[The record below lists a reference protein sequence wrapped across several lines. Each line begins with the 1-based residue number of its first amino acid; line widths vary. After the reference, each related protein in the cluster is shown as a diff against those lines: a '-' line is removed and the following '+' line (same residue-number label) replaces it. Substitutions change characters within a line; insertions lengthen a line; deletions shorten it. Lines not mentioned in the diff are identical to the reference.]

1 MDLFWYYKKLAVDT
15 MTLYTIY
22 MPPKPKRKRA
32 SFNQT
37 PAVDATPEVSD
48 IVEEVD
54 EQVDKPSIETS
65 PPAGRQVVEIVD
77 EIAVPEA
84 IETIKN
90 DAQEI
95 EEAVESL
102 EQAVDASL
110 PKEHVPSTK
119 NEEVDGVESL
129 FSGRTRGVNPEI
141 TVIGKK
147 DKSLAIWVGAMLGIA
162 VAVGIGLIF
171 LVRGTSGL
179 PAFGVKP
186 TPTVAPTIV
195 PTPTI
200 DASILRKDISV
211 RVLNGGGVAGAA
223 SKMKAFLEEK
233 GYVVDSTGN
242 TKEYTYNS
250 TVVQVKAGKE
260 TQKTMLTDDLKV
272 DYVLEAS
279 LEAVASDAAY
289 DAIVIV
295 GKE

>member
-1 MDLFWYYKKLAVDT
+1 M
-15 MTLYTIY
+15 
-22 MPPKPKRKRA
+22 
-32 SFNQT
+32 
-37 PAVDATPEVSD
+37 
-48 IVEEVD
+48 
-54 EQVDKPSIETS
+54 
-65 PPAGRQVVEIVD
+65 
-77 EIAVPEA
+77 
-84 IETIKN
+84 
-90 DAQEI
+90 
-95 EEAVESL
+95 
-102 EQAVDASL
+102 
-110 PKEHVPSTK
+110 
-119 NEEVDGVESL
+119 
-129 FSGRTRGVNPEI
+129 
-141 TVIGKK
+141 
-147 DKSLAIWVGAMLGIA
+147 AIWVGAMLGIA

-260 TQKTMLTDDLKV
+260 KHKRPC
-272 DYVLEAS
+272 
-279 LEAVASDAAY
+279 
-289 DAIVIV
+289 
-295 GKE
+295 

>member
-1 MDLFWYYKKLAVDT
+1 
-15 MTLYTIY
+15 
-22 MPPKPKRKRA
+22 MPPKLKRKRA

-37 PAVDATPEVSD
+37 ATIETPSEVKDGIS
-48 IVEEVD
+48 EVD
-54 EQVDKPSIETS
+54 EQVEKSPVLTS
-65 PPAGRQVVEIVD
+65 PPTARQVVEIVD
-77 EIAVPEA
+77 ETAVPEA
-84 IETIKN
+84 IKTIKN

-102 EQAVDASL
+102 EQAVEASL
-110 PKEHVPSTK
+110 PEEHVPSIK

-171 LVRGTSGL
+171 LVRGSSGL
-179 PAFGVKP
+179 PTFGVKP
-186 TPTVAPTIV
+186 TPTVAPTVV
-195 PTPTI
+195 PTPTL
-200 DASILRKDISV
+200 DASLLRKDISV

-223 SKMKAFLEEK
+223 SKMKTFLEEK

>member
-1 MDLFWYYKKLAVDT
+1 
-15 MTLYTIY
+15 

-37 PAVDATPEVSD
+37 VVDTIPESADVAA
-48 IVEEVD
+48 EVD

-77 EIAVPEA
+77 ETAVPDA

-102 EQAVDASL
+102 EQAVEASL
-110 PKEHVPSTK
+110 PEEHVPSTR

-129 FSGRTRGVNPEI
+129 FSKQTRGVNPEI

-162 VAVGIGLIF
+162 VAVGVGLIF
-171 LVRGTSGL
+171 LMRGSSGL
-179 PAFGVKP
+179 PTFGVNP

-223 SKMKAFLEEK
+223 SKMKAFLEGK
-233 GYVVDSTGN
+233 GYLVDSTGN
-242 TKEYTYNS
+242 TKEYTYNA